1 MLLAKVM
8 AFLSLSWGTKP
19 TAPWGLWRGYPREQG
34 SSSAGRTCP
43 GRTCTLCSHHRCAGK
58 KYAAI
63 ERGQLERDV
72 REHTRCPADSFPC
85 IGSSLLELQNFHET
99 FESDFYP
106 IPVTL
111 YFGPIFQYF
120 TNQECL
126 SHTSLQLKKAL
137 CCNASHREQNGVY
150 QTPHPSLPD
159 IDSKSL
165 KIGIVCEPERLNGL
179 QAEPDLHTLFYL
191 SSKCITQV
199 MPSNYLSNHGRLELT
214 YTPK

>member
-43 GRTCTLCSHHRCAGK
+43 GRTCTLCSQHRCARK
-58 KYAAI
+58 KYAAV
-63 ERGQLERDV
+63 ERGHSAVLLRVLSLSFGGEFAALSPHSTGPPAAGGRKDLIEQHTWETQAPQQLERDI

-126 SHTSLQLKKAL
+126 SHTSLQLKK
-137 CCNASHREQNGVY
+137 HRAVMLPTVSRTEC
-150 QTPHPSLPD
+150 TKPH
-159 IDSKSL
+159 I
-165 KIGIVCEPERLNGL
+165 
-179 QAEPDLHTLFYL
+179 HHYL
-191 SSKCITQV
+191 ILT
-199 MPSNYLSNHGRLELT
+199 GRAW
-214 YTPK
+214 K

>member
-1 MLLAKVM
+1 MFELSFGEGSPPSTTLLAKVM

-63 ERGQLERDV
+63 ERGQLERDI

-111 YFGPIFQYF
+111 YFGPFFQYF

-126 SHTSLQLKKAL
+126 SHTSLQLKKHCAVML
-137 CCNASHREQNGVY
+137 PTVSRTEC
-150 QTPHPSLPD
+150 TKPH
-159 IDSKSL
+159 I
-165 KIGIVCEPERLNGL
+165 
-179 QAEPDLHTLFYL
+179 HHYL
-191 SSKCITQV
+191 ILT
-199 MPSNYLSNHGRLELT
+199 GRAW
-214 YTPK
+214 K